1 MNIHNVME
9 DIVLEKVNELFESEA
24 RTHEH
29 GVCTCYQCRLDVAAY
44 VLNRV
49 EPEYVLSGRGLA
61 HLESDYQEKLQ
72 RDADLVALITEG
84 IRKIGRTKRPN
95 FSHAN
100 EAETP
105 HPEGPYFNYP
115 TIIGRLID
123 GATFSPVIDVQVE
136 LLRDGVRAGM
146 VNPNWQNPYTIVR
159 HTPGTFLFW
168 PEPEPADEPGQRRT
182 VAFELVAEDAAF
194 ETFHHFFE
202 VETTS
207 DDHVVE
213 HFRVG
218 RSVNVGDLYIVRK

>member
-9 DIVLEKVNELFESEA
+9 DIVLNKVNELFEQEA
-24 RTHEH
+24 RTHER

-49 EPEYVLSGRGLA
+49 EPGYVVSSRGIA
-61 HLESDYQEKLQ
+61 HLESDYQGKLQ

-84 IRKIGRTKRPN
+84 IRKVGRTKRPN
-95 FSHAN
+95 FSHAD
-100 EAETP
+100 EAEAP
-105 HPEGPYFNYP
+105 HPDGPYFNYP

-123 GATFSPVIDVQVE
+123 GGTFSPVFDVQVE
-136 LLRDGVRAGM
+136 LLQDGKRVTM
-146 VNPNWQNPYTIVR
+146 INPNWQNPYTIVP

-168 PEPEPADEPGQRRT
+168 PEPEPTEAAGRERT
-182 VAFELVAEDAAF
+182 VALELLVDDAAF

-202 VETTS
+202 VAALS

-213 HFRVG
+213 HFHLG
-218 RSVNVGDLYIVRK
+218 RTVNLGDLYLVRK